1 MIKVV
6 AFIRR
11 NPNLTQAEFVDYWKN
26 VHVPMVKKRLPGLVK
41 YIGSFPVGVKSA
53 PEAIVPDFDGL
64 VELGF
69 DSVESMQK
77 AMSSP
82 NFLSEER
89 QISSAKLMDLSRT
102 ESLVVEEIVVPLP

>member
-1 MIKVV
+1 MIKIV

-11 NPNLTQAEFVDYWKN
+11 NPNLTQEEFVHYWKT
-26 VHVPMVKKRLPGLVK
+26 VHVPLVKKRLPGLIK

-69 DSVESMQK
+69 DSIESMNA

-82 NFLSEER
+82 SFLSKDR

-102 ESLVVEEIVVPLP
+102 ESLVVEEIVVPI

>member
-1 MIKVV
+1 MIKIV

-11 NPNLTQAEFVDYWKN
+11 NPKLTQEEFVNYWKT
-26 VHVPMVKKRLPGLVK
+26 VHVPLVKQRLPGLIK
-41 YIGSFPVGVKSA
+41 YTGSFPIGVKSA

-82 NFLSEER
+82 SFLSEDR
-89 QISSAKLMDLSRT
+89 QISSAKLMNLSRT
-102 ESLVVEEIVVPLP
+102 ESLVVEEFVVPL